1 MSKSVKK
8 EFSSSITQNSMFEQ
22 LIHGSQANE
31 EPVKE
36 TVPAP
41 TPAPVSHRRVQ
52 RQENKTK
59 RAYLL
64 VKPSILE
71 RSHACAEDMGISFNQ
86 LVENALLAYLKQ
98 NQY

>member
-22 LIHGSQANE
+22 LIHGSKAGE
-31 EPVKE
+31 EPAKE
-36 TVPAP
+36 PVSVP
-41 TPAPVSHRRVQ
+41 TPVPVTRRRVQ

-64 VKPSILE
+64 VKP
-71 RSHACAEDMGISFNQ
+71 SHACAEDMGISFNQ

>member
-22 LIHGSQANE
+22 LIHGSKAGE

-36 TVPAP
+36 SVPV
-41 TPAPVSHRRVQ
+41 PAPVSRRRVQ

>member
-22 LIHGSQANE
+22 LIHGSKAAE
-31 EPVKE
+31 EPAKE
-36 TVPAP
+36 PVSVP
-41 TPAPVSHRRVQ
+41 TPVPVTRRRVQ

-86 LVENALLAYLKQ
+86 LVENALLA
-98 NQY
+98 

>member
-22 LIHGSQANE
+22 LIHGSKAAE
-31 EPVKE
+31 EPAKE
-36 TVPAP
+36 PVSVP
-41 TPAPVSHRRVQ
+41 TPVPVTRRRVQ

-71 RSHACAEDMGISFNQ
+71 RSHACAEDLGISFNQ
-86 LVENALLAYLKQ
+86 LVEHALLAYLKQ

>member
-22 LIHGSQANE
+22 LIHGSKAAE
-31 EPVKE
+31 EPAKE
-36 TVPAP
+36 PVSVP
-41 TPAPVSHRRVQ
+41 TPVPVTRR